1 MISGLFMRPKML
13 QRTYSF
19 FGTVTISTIFEQ
31 ASRHSPPGIYNI
43 TVNGAGGGGGGMDQL
58 YPARPGGYGSLGS
71 SVSFTEYIYQNPK
84 MSIGGSGAGGTN
96 YPNLTNGGNALT
108 SYVYERNNPSNTRF
122 TLSGGVGG
130 PRGYGGTASANVPI
144 NPLAAFGSGAY
155 YTGSGFLHA
164 AIGRLGIATFK
175 IIG

>member
-19 FGTVTISTIFEQ
+19 FGTFTFSTIFEQ
-31 ASRHSPPGIYNI
+31 ASRHIPPGIYNI
-43 TVNGAGGGGGGMDQL
+43 TVNAAGGGGGGMDQL

-84 MSIGGSGAGGTN
+84 MFIGEPGGGGTN

-108 SYVYERNNPSNTRF
+108 SYIYERNNSSNIRF
-122 TLSGGVGG
+122 SLSGGIGG
-130 PRGYGGTASANVPI
+130 SRGYGGTASANVPI
-144 NPLAAFGSGAY
+144 NPLSAYGYGAY
-155 YTGSGFLHA
+155 HTGSGFVNA
-164 AIGRLGIATFK
+164 VIGQLGIATFK